1 MISMAL
7 QAVAEYVGI
16 TGPSALRA
24 PQGTIRD
31 ALDFIADHPAEAT
44 GVVLVSLFVWRLLT
58 PRH

>member
-1 MISMAL
+1 MISMVL

-16 TGPSALRA
+16 PGVLRA
-24 PQGTIRD
+24 PQGTIRG
-31 ALDFIADHPAEAT
+31 ALDFIADHPAETT